1 MRTLEEIKRKYDM
14 FSFDAEPT
22 EEERKYYSINENTL
36 RKWRTDK
43 AVDYKKKLFDEID
56 NFNYKYVD
64 ISEAIDGI
72 QVIDLYFAMSTTDID
87 FEDNYYHE
95 MLSIFKKMYE
105 NDMFDY
111 LSYDE
116 FAYGNSYRSSIRFA
130 NQEISELYETS
141 LKYDNQKYAGII
153 PLLYYSNHLDVFEEV
168 LKYFANT
175 IYQKYGLYLQYSMN
189 ILIKFC
195 KEYNLPYVEMLEDAK
210 KRAKEL
216 DYPSNHEFKYQFID
230 RREVIWDYK
239 GKPIRTIKQIKSFY
253 FETGFKNG
261 PIDEEKEFH
270 SITEETLMRWRT
282 ENCLEIKNELYE
294 VIHDFDNIIAKNQNE
309 KMTFLLVV
317 HNLFK
322 KCCIDNKTENSY
334 YYEIP
339 SIIKKLYDNNM
350 FDILSHKNCKF
361 DNEYKSKVIFANEEK
376 KELEDLYYKYDNQK
390 YAGIIPL
397 LYYSNHLDV
406 FEEVLKY
413 FANTIYQK
421 YGLYLQYSMNILIKF
436 CKEYN
441 LPYVEMLEDAKK
453 RAKELDYPSNHEFK
467 YQFLPRLD
475 VKWE

>member
-1 MRTLEEIKRKYDM
+1 MRTLLEIQKKCYDTA
-14 FSFDAEPT
+14 FIVLPT

-36 RKWRTDK
+36 RKWRTEWVFDIRN
-43 AVDYKKKLFDEID
+43 KLFKKID
-56 NFNYKYVD
+56 NFPKNVSNSTDK
-64 ISEAIDGI
+64 
-72 QVIDLYFAMSTTDID
+72 AMEIYSINNLFSIAVYDKKT
-87 FEDNYYHE
+87 EDNYYHE

-195 KEYNLPYVEMLEDAK
+195 KEYD
-210 KRAKEL
+210 
-216 DYPSNHEFKYQFID
+216 
-230 RREVIWDYK
+230 
-239 GKPIRTIKQIKSFY
+239 
-253 FETGFKNG
+253 
-261 PIDEEKEFH
+261 
-270 SITEETLMRWRT
+270 
-282 ENCLEIKNELYE
+282 
-294 VIHDFDNIIAKNQNE
+294 
-309 KMTFLLVV
+309 
-317 HNLFK
+317 
-322 KCCIDNKTENSY
+322 
-334 YYEIP
+334 
-339 SIIKKLYDNNM
+339 
-350 FDILSHKNCKF
+350 
-361 DNEYKSKVIFANEEK
+361 
-376 KELEDLYYKYDNQK
+376 
-390 YAGIIPL
+390 
-397 LYYSNHLDV
+397 
-406 FEEVLKY
+406 
-413 FANTIYQK
+413 
-421 YGLYLQYSMNILIKF
+421 
-436 CKEYN
+436 